1 MSASK
6 PATAAKSTARPATKS
21 ATGSP
26 APSPSDTVL
35 CQIDNGIAQLTL
47 NRPDKL
53 NALNYELIE
62 RLGALLDKIERDDSV
77 RAIVLTG
84 SGDKAFSSGAD
95 ISGFATSV
103 RQGAPAALRDFV
115 QPGQRLTARIETFP
129 KPIIAAVNGLAY
141 GGGSEIVEACPLA
154 IASERAQFSKAEI
167 NLGFAPPFGGSQ
179 RLPRLIGRKRALR
192 MILTG
197 EPISAWKA
205 RDFGLVNEVVP
216 HERLYEEAFAL
227 ARIIV
232 EKSPLAVS
240 ACLASVT
247 RGINVPID
255 EGLAIEANYFA
266 RMVPTK
272 DIEEGISAW
281 LDKRPPQFTGN

>member
-6 PATAAKSTARPATKS
+6 QTAAKSTTRPAI
-21 ATGSP
+21 GSP
-26 APSPSDTVL
+26 VRSPSDTVL

-47 NRPDKL
+47 NRPGKL

-62 RLGALLDKIERDDSV
+62 RFGALLDRIERDDSV

-84 SGDKAFSSGAD
+84 GGDKAFSSGAD

-205 RDFGLVNEVVP
+205 RDFGLINEVVP
-216 HERLYEEAFAL
+216 HERLYEETFTL
-227 ARIIV
+227 ARVIA
-232 EKSPLAVS
+232 EKSPLAVA

-266 RMVPTK
+266 RMVPTR

-281 LDKRPPQFTGN
+281 IDKRPPHFTGK